1 MLQVATDMLHLH
13 SQRVDTYRGNYTEY
27 YNTMT
32 ERLKAQQREYESQM
46 DYRSVI
52 LVARSENNFTL
63 IVA

>member
-1 MLQVATDMLHLH
+1 MLQVATDMMHLH
-13 SQRVDTYRGNYTEY
+13 RQRVDTYRGNYTKY
-27 YNTMT
+27 YNPMT

>member
-32 ERLKAQQREYESQM
+32 EREPAEGVGVANGL
-46 DYRSVI
+46 
-52 LVARSENNFTL
+52 LVSYLGSLHAVND
-63 IVA
+63 

>member
-32 ERLKAQQREYESQM
+32 ERLKAQHEYESQM

-52 LVARSENNFTL
+52 MVA
-63 IVA
+63 